1 MKNLKIVM
9 IAILMVLLLAIIFI
23 KNLGT
28 LDDSSIKNND
38 AKEFKQ
44 EYESLNGVINGD
56 KTIKAINIP
65 EENPMIYAT
74 YEEIEDVITNKTGV
88 IYFGFPECPWC
99 RNAVPVLIDAANEVG
114 VDKIYYFNALE
125 IRDIKSLD
133 DDGNIVVEKE
143 GTEEYKKLV
152 QLLYDYLGEYEGLN
166 DPTIKRL
173 YFPTVLFV
181 KDGNI
186 IGSHM
191 GTVDSQE
198 NPYVSLTNSEYEQL
212 KDIYS
217 GYMLKVLGIICEND
231 AESKC

>member
-9 IAILMVLLLAIIFI
+9 IAILMVLLLAIILI

-44 EYESLNGVINGD
+44 EYENLNGVINGD

-65 EENPMIYAT
+65 EENPMVYAT

-133 DDGNIVVEKE
+133 DAGNIVVEKE

>member
-9 IAILMVLLLAIIFI
+9 IAILMVLLLAIILI

-65 EENPMIYAT
+65 EENPMVYAT

-133 DDGNIVVEKE
+133 DAGNIVVEKE